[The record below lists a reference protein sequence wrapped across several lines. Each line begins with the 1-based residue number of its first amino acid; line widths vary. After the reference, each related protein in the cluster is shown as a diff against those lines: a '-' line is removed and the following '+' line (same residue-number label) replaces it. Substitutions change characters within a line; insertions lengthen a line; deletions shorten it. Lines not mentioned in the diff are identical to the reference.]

1 MGRKSNADLNNEL
14 AAVYEDMSQRQ
25 GNKAHPTASAEEAKK
40 RAKEGNTRGKKGAKM
55 PTINMRFKE
64 ENFEYLQV
72 MSGLKGISAT
82 AFCNEIIEQH
92 REKNAETFAQAQ
104 ELARSIK

>member
-1 MGRKSNADLNNEL
+1 MGRKAEKQNDELNAVFEEMN
-14 AAVYEDMSQRQ
+14 QRQ
-25 GNKAHPTASAEEAKK
+25 GKSAHPTASPEEAKK
-40 RAKEGNTRGKKGAKM
+40 RAKEGNTRGVKGAKM

-92 REKNAETFAQAQ
+92 REKNADTFAQAQ
-104 ELARSIK
+104 ELARNIK